1 MYLLDTNVISELR
14 KAGSGRADLNVIKWA
29 EDKPTSSLFISSITI
44 LEIEMG
50 VLQIERKDPK
60 QAAIYRTWLN
70 SNVLKAF
77 TDRVLPFDTSAALK
91 CAQLHVPNP
100 KSERDAM
107 IASTSIVHGLTLV
120 TRNEKDFNHIEIDL
134 INPWVSTLIP
144 KT

>member
-14 KAGSGRADLNVIKWA
+14 KAGSNKADATVIQWA
-29 EDKPTSSLFISSITI
+29 KDKPTTSLFISAITV

-70 SNVLKAF
+70 SHVLKAF
-77 TDRVLPFDTSAALK
+77 SDRVLPFDTSVALK
-91 CAQLHVPNP
+91 CAQLNVPNP

-107 IASTSIVHGLTLV
+107 IAATSIIHGLTLV
-120 TRNEKDFNHIEIDL
+120 TRNEKDFKHMGIEVV
-134 INPWVSTLIP
+134 NPWGC
-144 KT
+144 

>member
-14 KAGSGRADLNVIKWA
+14 KAGSNKADANVIQWA
-29 EDKPTSSLFISSITI
+29 KDKPTTSLFISAITV

-70 SNVLKAF
+70 SHVLKAF
-77 TDRVLPFDTSAALK
+77 SDRVLPFDTSVALK
-91 CAQLHVPNP
+91 CAQLNVPNP

-107 IASTSIVHGLTLV
+107 IAATSIIHGLTLV
-120 TRNEKDFNHIEIDL
+120 TRNEKDFKHMGIEVV
-134 INPWVSTLIP
+134 NPWGC
-144 KT
+144 

>member
-14 KAGSGRADLNVIKWA
+14 KAGSGRADVNVINWA
-29 EDKPTSSLFISSITI
+29 KEKPTSSLFISTITI

-70 SNVLKAF
+70 SHVLKAF
-77 TDRVLPFDTSAALK
+77 SDRILSIDTSVALK
-91 CAQLHVPNP
+91 CAQLHIPDP

-107 IASTSIVHGLTLV
+107 IAATAITHGLTLV
-120 TRNEKDFNHIEIDL
+120 TRNEKDFKHIAIDV
-134 INPWVSTLIP
+134 INPWEQL
-144 KT
+144 

>member
-14 KAGSGRADLNVIKWA
+14 KAGSNRANANVIKWA
-29 EDKPTSSLFISSITI
+29 KDKPTTSLFISAITV

-70 SNVLKAF
+70 SQVLKAF
-77 TDRVLPFDTSAALK
+77 SDRVLPFDTSVALK

-100 KSERDAM
+100 KSARDAM
-107 IASTSIVHGLTLV
+107 IASTSIIHGLTLV
-120 TRNEKDFNHIEIDL
+120 TRNEKDYKHMEIEVV
-134 INPWVSTLIP
+134 NPWVC
-144 KT
+144 

>member
-14 KAGSGRADLNVIKWA
+14 KAGSNTADANVIQWA
-29 EDKPTSSLFISSITI
+29 KDKPTSSLFISAITV

-70 SNVLKAF
+70 SHVLKAF
-77 TDRVLPFDTSAALK
+77 SDRVLPFDTSVALK

-107 IASTSIVHGLTLV
+107 IASTSIIHGLTLV
-120 TRNEKDFNHIEIDL
+120 TRNEKDFNHMDIEVV
-134 INPWVSTLIP
+134 NPWIC
-144 KT
+144 

>member
-14 KAGSGRADLNVIKWA
+14 KAGSNRANSNVIQWA
-29 EDKPTSSLFISSITI
+29 KDKPTTSLFISAITV

-50 VLQIERKDPK
+50 VLKIERKDPK

-70 SNVLKAF
+70 SHVLKAF
-77 TDRVLPFDTSAALK
+77 SDRVLPFDTSVALK

-107 IASTSIVHGLTLV
+107 IAATSIIHGLTLV
-120 TRNEKDFNHIEIDL
+120 TRNEKDFTHMEIEVV
-134 INPWVSTLIP
+134 NPWVC
-144 KT
+144 